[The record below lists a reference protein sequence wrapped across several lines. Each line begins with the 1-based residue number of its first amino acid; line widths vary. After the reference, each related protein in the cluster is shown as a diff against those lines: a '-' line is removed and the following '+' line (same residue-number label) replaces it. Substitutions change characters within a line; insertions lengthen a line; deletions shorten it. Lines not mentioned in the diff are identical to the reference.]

1 MTRHLRTT
9 NFAGLFSGFS
19 IMTFIEWC
27 EMLFFLIMGIPV
39 FVTGG
44 KLNLFACCVRT
55 QHDALHG
62 DDGGTTVCDCAC
74 LFDFPLI
81 SITCQLTHMVQSR
94 KRGDYNQQG
103 RVTFKSTAG
112 SK

>member
-55 QHDALHG
+55 QHDASHG
-62 DDGGTTVCDCAC
+62 DDGGTTVCVVVPV
-74 LFDFPLI
+74 F
-81 SITCQLTHMVQSR
+81 LTFH
-94 KRGDYNQQG
+94 
-103 RVTFKSTAG
+103 
-112 SK
+112 